1 MAAIVVEDDLWAY
14 RAKLAARLQETQ
26 AELQRVNAAL
36 RAYTGSRGRTF
47 DLLRACIAS
56 EGEADARTALVY
68 LMSHGWE
75 PESRGNPLNA
85 VRSALAHLA
94 ASGDIERVS
103 RGVYRATDELQQDGD
118 WQDVIAGTG

>member
-1 MAAIVVEDDLWAY
+1 MAAMVAEDDLWAY
-14 RAKLAARLQETQ
+14 RAHLASRLQETQ

-36 RAYTGSRGRTF
+36 RAFTGSRGRTF

-56 EGEADARTALVY
+56 YGEVDAHAALVH

-94 ASGDIERVS
+94 TNGEIERVS
-103 RGVYRATDELQQDGD
+103 RGVYRS
-118 WQDVIAGTG
+118 AGPSRSN